1 MGTVSLVW
9 KKIVLTKIDLLNEI
23 IIILAMGGSKYSLV
37 TWIMVRTCNSKA
49 YEIIDIDIEKDK
61 GSIIKCAVPSF
72 LLPRKNIISLTTLD
86 IDSIYPRYFENNM
99 GRH

>member
-23 IIILAMGGSKYSLV
+23 IIILTMGGSKYSLV
-37 TWIMVRTCNSKA
+37 KWIMVRTCSSKA
-49 YEIIDIDIEKDK
+49 YEIIDTDMKKDK
-61 GSIIKCAVPSF
+61 GSIIKCVVSSF
-72 LLPRKNIISLTTLD
+72 LLPRKNISLTTLD